1 VKRKRRSA
9 LFSLLVPTVLRL
21 PNGAIRYL
29 GRFSARLHVH
39 TSSLSSLLS
48 SLSLSLF
55 FSPVHEDGS
64 AIPRG
69 DICLESRCDATP
81 RRYFS
86 TVSIHFTRDAIVA
99 TRWDAELHSS
109 PSIFIDAS
117 TKNSETPGACATLY
131 RAPLIISENTSISVV
146 ERWLSMVKPM
156 PKTGN

>member
-48 SLSLSLF
+48 SLSLSL
-55 FSPVHEDGS
+55 
-64 AIPRG
+64 
-69 DICLESRCDATP
+69 DATP